1 MKETCVLTYL
11 STRWQWYMVVT
22 WILLEEIFKNKHF
35 ISGSTI
41 SLSEDSR
48 AVITCWNSTVSADA
62 VSSSKTNF
70 LCIPRLFFAISRFRS
85 NTDMVNKPVQ
95 KQIRE
100 LGCENWAALTLK
112 CVLSFYFMLD
122 EALSGY

>member
-1 MKETCVLTYL
+1 
-11 STRWQWYMVVT
+11 
-22 WILLEEIFKNKHF
+22 
-35 ISGSTI
+35 
-41 SLSEDSR
+41 
-48 AVITCWNSTVSADA
+48 
-62 VSSSKTNF
+62 
-70 LCIPRLFFAISRFRS
+70 
-85 NTDMVNKPVQ
+85 MVNKPVQ